1 MVRVLRLRR
10 GFVSPAASDAT
21 RRARRVWV
29 WFANNH
35 LCPQGVTPWH
45 GQVSPFAS
53 LYLPSIPSP
62 TTPCRP
68 DALSGVF
75 RPSGLPS
82 DAPCGHAEPSR
93 VMRLGFRH
101 SLAGSPRQQAES
113 SLRWLTCVN
122 LYYGLDVRLRLL
134 PTPPFGDA
142 VTIDY
147 EVPDAPRRGLSP
159 RRYNDITGARVRR
172 LDAAFVFSR

>member
-1 MVRVLRLRR
+1 MVRVLRVRR

-21 RRARRVWV
+21 RQAWRIWV
-29 WFANNH
+29 WFANH
-35 LCPQGVTPWH
+35 VGPQGVTPGH
-45 GQVSPFAS
+45 GQVSLFAS
-53 LYLPSIPSP
+53 LYLPSILSP

-82 DAPCGHAEPSR
+82 DAFYGRAVPFR

-113 SLRWLTCVN
+113 S
-122 LYYGLDVRLRLL
+122 
-134 PTPPFGDA
+134 
-142 VTIDY
+142 
-147 EVPDAPRRGLSP
+147 
-159 RRYNDITGARVRR
+159 
-172 LDAAFVFSR
+172 